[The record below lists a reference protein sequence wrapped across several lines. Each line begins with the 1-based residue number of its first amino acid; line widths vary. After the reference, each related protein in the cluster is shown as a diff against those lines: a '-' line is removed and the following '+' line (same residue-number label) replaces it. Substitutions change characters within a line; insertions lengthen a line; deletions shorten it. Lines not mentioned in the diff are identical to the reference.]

1 MLLERRSAVAGKLV
15 KALTGAFIALPWF
28 HRVPVVTGTYCV
40 LIAFTI
46 SSVHPGTEYFVL
58 GAAAKAIATILTYP
72 LLSVK
77 TRIQTGQGHKF
88 EGITDCV
95 IKIFQHEGI
104 AGFFKGLPA
113 KFTQTVLSAAF
124 MFLTYETF
132 VAMMMRFVK
141 RVAGQTGPALIAAA
155 TQ

>member
-1 MLLERRSAVAGKLV
+1 MSLSLNAAP
-15 KALTGAFIALPWF
+15 T
-28 HRVPVVTGTYCV
+28 
-40 LIAFTI
+40 
-46 SSVHPGTEYFVL
+46 GTEYFVL

-95 IKIFQHEGI
+95 IKIFQHEGV

-141 RVAGQTGPALIAAA
+141 RVAGQAGPALIAAA